1 MYILQPWDTPQGL
14 QGVPTEVYNTLN
26 NGIVSYQKLH
36 DGGKTDAPIQAQVLL
51 VILARFC
58 GNWHKCQHLLNLTI
72 FDPLNCNFV
81 SCFYLFESC
90 PQNFHQSGISIFFGV
105 KL

>member
-51 VILARFC
+51 LILARFC
-58 GNWHKCQHLLNLTI
+58 SIWHKCQHLLNY
-72 FDPLNCNFV
+72 PNRN
-81 SCFYLFESC
+81 
-90 PQNFHQSGISIFFGV
+90 PHP
-105 KL
+105 

>member
-1 MYILQPWDTPQGL
+1 MYILQPWDTPQDL

-58 GNWHKCQHLLNLTI
+58 GIWHKCQHLLNLYYLAY
-72 FDPLNCNFV
+72 DCNQMNQTMRGPR
-81 SCFYLFESC
+81 S
-90 PQNFHQSGISIFFGV
+90 P
-105 KL
+105 